1 MNCDLNINSQLL
13 TFNLPEQILQ
23 QDVETPTVVVAAAI
37 LFNLAIGL
45 PLAIKKLLK
54 AVGVEM
60 VLKQTILCVKFAIN
74 LVIRP

>member
-23 QDVETPTVVVAAAI
+23 QDMETPTVVVAAAV

-45 PLAIKKLLK
+45 PLAIKKLFE

-74 LVIRP
+74 LVI